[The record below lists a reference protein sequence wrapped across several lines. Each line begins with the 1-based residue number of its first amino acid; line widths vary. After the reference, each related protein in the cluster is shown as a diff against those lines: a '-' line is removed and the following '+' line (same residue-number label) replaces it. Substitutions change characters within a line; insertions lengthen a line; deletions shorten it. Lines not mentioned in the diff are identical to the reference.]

1 MLVENVSDVS
11 QNCCGLGMKKI
22 MIAVRVV
29 DPGMQARVS
38 GDACKKPKAVD
49 ESSSYEEER

>member
-1 MLVENVSDVS
+1 VSEVS
-11 QNCCGLGMKKI
+11 QNCCGRGMKKT